1 MADFVEVSGLL
12 EDSSDSLGSSGG
24 CLVDSWVGSVVLGAS
39 AGSFGFIFVDFLGAT
54 SGSCEAGVDS
64 LGISVGGRVEDLVG
78 EGSDQFRVLVN
89 SVVSSVEGSAE
100 D

>member
-12 EDSSDSLGSSGG
+12 EDSFGSLGSSGG
-24 CLVDSWVGSVVLGAS
+24 CVVDSWVGSAVLGAS
-39 AGSFGFIFVDFLGAT
+39 VGSFVFIFEEFFGET
-54 SGSCEAGVDS
+54 SGSFEAKVDS
-64 LGISVGGRVEDLVG
+64 LGTSVGGRVEDLVG
-78 EGSDQFRVLVN
+78 EGSDLFWVLVN